1 MVERTGIDDTR
12 WDLRSGVNST
22 RKHARQRWR
31 QQGGQW
37 WNCHMG
43 TARKDM
49 SGGEEGTLR
58 GGRMVDE
65 GCRNMSARV
74 AWRIAGDRVA
84 ETSLHLQADSHL
96 HAALAGSRL
105 GRRRTPGGRARSAPS
120 SRERPQLRERV
131 SPSTTPPPQQR
142 TGVVIERAA
151 REIGREGERSLPA
164 ESACP
169 CST

>member
-1 MVERTGIDDTR
+1 MNVPELMTHDGTFGAVSTAPVITHVITHDNVGVSREDNGGIAT
-12 WDLRSGVNST
+12 WG
-22 RKHARQRWR
+22 
-31 QQGGQW
+31 QQGRT
-37 WNCHMG
+37 C
-43 TARKDM
+43 
-49 SGGEEGTLR
+49 GGEEGR
-58 GGRMVDE
+58 KMVDE

-84 ETSLHLQADSHL
+84 EKSLHLQPDLHL

-105 GRRRTPGGRARSAPS
+105 GRRRTPGGRERSAPS

-131 SPSTTPPPQQR
+131 SPSTAPPPQQR
-142 TGVVIERAA
+142 TGVGIEQAA
-151 REIGREGERSLPA
+151 REGGREGERSLPA